1 MTNLI
6 AALRCG
12 ALEPWCASQYSPRPP
27 ESALKK
33 SPDLIPD
40 PIASLSRLWKVTRHT
55 PIKTE
60 WTLDRLFPNSRVGV
74 LSRFKSLGSALAGAL
89 KPTDRMIVYSNEKQ
103 APQQSADSKKNV
115 EPLTLGAT
123 E

>member
-6 AALRCG
+6 AALHCG
-12 ALEPWCASQYSPRPP
+12 ALEPWPGSQYSPRPP

-40 PIASLSRLWKVTRHT
+40 QIASLSRLWTVTRHT
-55 PIKTE
+55 STKTE
-60 WTLDRLFPNSRVGV
+60 WTLDRLFSNSRTGV
-74 LSRFKSLGSALAGAL
+74 LLLLKSLGPALAGAL
-89 KPTDRMIVYSNEKQ
+89 KPTDWITFYGNEKQ

>member
-12 ALEPWCASQYSPRPP
+12 ALEPCRGSQYFPRPP

-40 PIASLSRLWKVTRHT
+40 QIASLSRLWTVTRHT

-60 WTLDRLFPNSRVGV
+60 WTLDRLFSNSRAGV
-74 LSRFKSLGSALAGAL
+74 LLRLKSLGSALAGAL
-89 KPTDRMIVYSNEKQ
+89 KPSDWMIVYSNEKQ
-103 APQQSADSKKNV
+103 APQQSVDSKKNV
-115 EPLTLGAT
+115 GPLTLGAT

>member
-1 MTNLI
+1 MTDLI

-12 ALEPWCASQYSPRPP
+12 ALEPWCGSQYSPRPP

-40 PIASLSRLWKVTRHT
+40 QKASLSRLWTVTRHT

-60 WTLDRLFPNSRVGV
+60 WTLDRLFPDSRMGV
-74 LSRFKSLGSALAGAL
+74 LVLFKSLGSVLARVL
-89 KPTDRMIVYSNEKQ
+89 KPTDLMIFCSNEKK
-103 APQQSADSKKNV
+103 APHQSADSKKNV

>member
-33 SPDLIPD
+33 SPGLIPD
-40 PIASLSRLWKVTRHT
+40 QVASLSRLLTVTLHT

-60 WTLDRLFPNSRVGV
+60 RTLDRLFPNSRAGI
-74 LSRFKSLGSALAGAL
+74 LSRSKSLDSALAGAL

-103 APQQSADSKKNV
+103 APQQSADLKKNV
-115 EPLTLGAT
+115 ELLTLGAT

>member
-1 MTNLI
+1 MTDLI
-6 AALRCG
+6 TALRCG
-12 ALEPWCASQYSPRPP
+12 ALEPWRGSQYSPRPP

-33 SPDLIPD
+33 SPELFPD
-40 PIASLSRLWKVTRHT
+40 QIASLSRLWAVTRHT

-60 WTLDRLFPNSRVGV
+60 WTLDRLFSNSRTGV
-74 LSRFKSLGSALAGAL
+74 LLLFKSFGSALSGAF
-89 KPTDRMIVYSNEKQ
+89 TDRSDDFLQQRKRRHTR
-103 APQQSADSKKNV
+103 APIQKNV